1 MAASCYHYALA
12 GSITRVEEKT
22 IKPMFRIRSHSWA
35 HCRFFSTIKWRHLFY
50 LFFMH
55 LLLFIYIEISS
66 SRESEWR
73 QKYKQFIIKIKKTWH
88 TCNIYGYDI
97 YNNTYV
103 SSDHV
108 KTGLALSNKPPAN
121 CHINLLSGAACWV
134 SAHCLA
140 VSPLFHCFGSPST
153 LSKRHFQLQITAVF
167 SEKVIKHTVHCTCS
181 APNSKQNIVSD

>member
-1 MAASCYHYALA
+1 MQKA
-12 GSITRVEEKT
+12 
-22 IKPMFRIRSHSWA
+22 
-35 HCRFFSTIKWRHLFY
+35 FF
-50 LFFMH
+50 
-55 LLLFIYIEISS
+55 LFILYA
-66 SRESEWR
+66 
-73 QKYKQFIIKIKKTWH
+73 FIVVYLYRDFFFQGARVKTEVQAVSHTNKKKTWH
-88 TCNIYGYDI
+88 TCNIYGYDW
-97 YNNTYV
+97 YFNNKYV
-103 SSDHV
+103 SSGHV

-140 VSPLFHCFGSPST
+140 VSPLFHCFGSHST